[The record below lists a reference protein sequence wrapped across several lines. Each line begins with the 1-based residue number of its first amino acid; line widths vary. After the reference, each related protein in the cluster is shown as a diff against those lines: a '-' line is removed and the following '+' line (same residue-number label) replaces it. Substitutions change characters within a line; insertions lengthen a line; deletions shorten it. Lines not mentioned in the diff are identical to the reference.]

1 MADKTALAESAQA
14 LFCAIGDYL
23 GNVESNNVLNIK
35 TFVDYNSFASAN
47 RKTIDLAFKR
57 IETPGVTLD
66 NLEDFLSKD
75 ISWYKS
81 SVLIASKLV
90 KDIINIDPNFNKIS
104 RKGFQDIYYFRGD
117 RLVMGKIEELF
128 KLAQNNGIGKLKNQ
142 PALSDINKWSPADIY
157 YSSLTANKKIDK
169 RLTEAKKN
177 PKAFTFAQLNIL
189 VSELIDTGD
198 LLPLSLK
205 KTTST
210 VKLQKVN
217 FDRKQELKEIKNI
230 KVKGTT
236 DWKPYKRVKYGQTTQ
251 TRDMRILVEG
261 GEIKMRHDPSSK
273 RFVVEYIIKGAEAR
287 GGSIGSIKV
296 FTDILSLV
304 DKPLADKILK
314 LYNEGDIAFKNEQK
328 ELDKLKSKMD
338 KAQFDFER
346 GANSAINII
355 NRIMPP
361 LKEYFTKNAEG
372 KGDLIAQLLY
382 EYTTSRT
389 SLSGKFVIA
398 K

>member
-14 LFCAIGDYL
+14 LFCAIGDHL
-23 GNVESNNVLNIK
+23 GSVESNNILNIK
-35 TFVDYNSFASAN
+35 TFVDYNSFALSN
-47 RKTIDLAFKR
+47 RKTIELAFKR
-57 IETPGVTLD
+57 IETPGVSLD
-66 NLEDFLSKD
+66 DLEDFLSKD
-75 ISWYKS
+75 NSWYKS

-90 KDIINIDPNFNKIS
+90 KDIVNIDANFNKIS

-117 RLVMGKIEELF
+117 RVVMGKIEELF

-142 PALSDINKWSPADIY
+142 PELSDINKWSPADIY
-157 YSSLTANKKIDK
+157 YSS
-169 RLTEAKKN
+169 
-177 PKAFTFAQLNIL
+177 
-189 VSELIDTGD
+189 
-198 LLPLSLK
+198 
-205 KTTST
+205 

-230 KVKGTT
+230 KVKGTS
-236 DWKPYKRVKYGQTTQ
+236 DWKPYKRVKYGQTSQ
-251 TRDMRILVEG
+251 TRDLKIFVGIGQMKI
-261 GEIKMRHDPSSK
+261 RHDPSTP
-273 RFVVEYIIKGAEAR
+273 RFVVEYLISGAEAR
-287 GGSIGSIKV
+287 GGSIASIKV
-296 FTDILSLV
+296 FTDIISLV
-304 DKPLADKILK
+304 DKSLGDKILK
-314 LYNEGDIAFKNEQK
+314 LYNEGNITFKNEQK

-346 GANSAINII
+346 GANSDINII

-361 LKEYFTKNAEG
+361 LKQYFTKNVEG

>member
-157 YSSLTANKKIDK
+157 YSSLTANKEIDK

>member
-304 DKPLADKILK
+304 DKTLADKILK

>member
-14 LFCAIGDYL
+14 LFCAIGDHL
-23 GNVESNNVLNIK
+23 GSIESNNILNIK
-35 TFVDYNSFASAN
+35 TFVDYNSFALSN
-47 RKTIDLAFKR
+47 RKTIELAFKR
-57 IETPGVTLD
+57 IETPGVSVD
-66 NLEDFLSKD
+66 DLEDFLSED
-75 ISWYKS
+75 NSWYKS

-90 KDIINIDPNFNKIS
+90 KDIVNIDANFNKIS

-117 RLVMGKIEELF
+117 RMVMGKIEELF
-128 KLAQNNGIGKLKNQ
+128 KIAQNNGIGKLKNQ

-157 YSSLTANKKIDK
+157 YSSPKANKEIDK

-230 KVKGTT
+230 KVKETS
-236 DWKPYKRVKYGQTTQ
+236 DWKPYERVKYGKTAQ
-251 TRDMRILVEG
+251 TRDMKIMVG
-261 GEIKMRHDPSSK
+261 IGQIKIRHDPSSK
-273 RFVVEYIIKGAEAR
+273 RFVVEYLINGAEAR
-287 GGSIGSIKV
+287 GGSIASIKV

-304 DKPLADKILK
+304 DKSLGDKILK
-314 LYNEGDIAFKNEQK
+314 LYNEGDNAFKNEQK

-361 LKEYFTKNAEG
+361 LKQYFTKNAEG

>member
-1 MADKTALAESAQA
+1 MADKTALAESSQA

-23 GNVESNNVLNIK
+23 GSTESNNILNIK
-35 TFVDYNSFASAN
+35 TFADYNSFTLSN
-47 RKTIDLAFKR
+47 RKIIDLAFKR
-57 IETPGVTLD
+57 IESPGISLKD
-66 NLEDFLSKD
+66 LEDFLSND
-75 ISWYKS
+75 TSWYKS

-90 KDIINIDPNFNKIS
+90 KDIVNIDANFNKIS

-117 RLVMGKIEELF
+117 RMVMGKIEELF

-142 PALSDINKWSPADIY
+142 PVLSDINKWSPADIY
-157 YSSLTANKKIDK
+157 YSSPKANKEIDK
-169 RLTEAKKN
+169 TLTEAKKN

-205 KTTST
+205 KTTSN

-230 KVKGTT
+230 KVKGTS
-236 DWKPYKRVKYGQTTQ
+236 DWKPYNRVKYGQTTQ
-251 TRDMRILVEG
+251 TRDMKIIVEG
-261 GEIKMRHDPSSK
+261 GEIKIRHDPSSK
-273 RFVVEYIIKGAEAR
+273 RLVVEYIIKGAAAR
-287 GGSIGSIKV
+287 GGSIGSINV

-304 DKPLADKILK
+304 DKSLGDKILK
-314 LYNEGDIAFKNEQK
+314 LYNEGDTVFKTEQK

-361 LKEYFTKNAEG
+361 LKEYFTKNSEG

>member
-14 LFCAIGDYL
+14 LFCAIGDHL
-23 GNVESNNVLNIK
+23 GSVESNNILNIK
-35 TFVDYNSFASAN
+35 TFVDYNSFALSN
-47 RKTIDLAFKR
+47 RKTIELAFKR
-57 IETPGVTLD
+57 IETPGVSLD
-66 NLEDFLSKD
+66 DLEDFLSKD
-75 ISWYKS
+75 NSWYKS

-90 KDIINIDPNFNKIS
+90 KDIVNIDANFNKIS

-117 RLVMGKIEELF
+117 RVVMGKIEELF

-142 PALSDINKWSPADIY
+142 PELSDINKWSPADIY
-157 YSSLTANKKIDK
+157 YSSVKANKEIDK

-177 PKAFTFAQLNIL
+177 PKAFTFTQLNIL

-230 KVKGTT
+230 KVKGTS
-236 DWKPYKRVKYGQTTQ
+236 DWKPYKRVKYGQTSQ
-251 TRDMRILVEG
+251 TRDLKIFVG
-261 GEIKMRHDPSSK
+261 IGQIKIRHDPSTP
-273 RFVVEYIIKGAEAR
+273 RFVVEYLISGAEAR
-287 GGSIGSIKV
+287 GGSIASIKV
-296 FTDILSLV
+296 FTDIISLV
-304 DKPLADKILK
+304 DKSLGDKILK
-314 LYNEGDIAFKNEQK
+314 LYNEGNIAFKNEQK

-361 LKEYFTKNAEG
+361 LKQYFTKNVEG

>member
-1 MADKTALAESAQA
+1 MADKTTLAESAQA

-23 GNVESNNVLNIK
+23 GNIESPKILNLK
-35 TFVDYNSFASAN
+35 TFPTFDEFARIN
-47 RKTIDLAFKR
+47 QKTIDLAYKR
-57 IETPGVTLD
+57 IDAPGVTQD
-66 NLEDFLSKD
+66 DLENFLSKD
-75 ISWYKS
+75 TSWYKS
-81 SVLIASKLV
+81 SVLIADKLV
-90 KDIINIDPNFNKIS
+90 KDINSIDPDFNKIS

-117 RLVMGKIEELF
+117 KIVMGKIEEMF
-128 KLAQNNGIGKLKNQ
+128 KIAQGNGIGKMKNQ
-142 PALSDINKWSPADIY
+142 PTLSDINKWSPADIY
-157 YSSLTANKKIDK
+157 FSSPAANKKIDAAL
-169 RLTEAKKN
+169 RRAKEK
-177 PKAFTFAQLNIL
+177 PKAFTFPQLNIL
-189 VSELIDTGD
+189 ISDLIDTGD

-217 FDRKQELKEIKNI
+217 FDRKQELEVIKKI
-230 KVKGTT
+230 KIKGTT
-236 DWKPYKRVKYGQTTQ
+236 DWKPYKKVKFGQKTE

-261 GEIKMRHDPSSK
+261 GEIKIRHDPSSK
-273 RFVVEYIIKGAEAR
+273 RPVIEYIIKGAEAR

-304 DKPLADKILK
+304 DKPLGDKVLK
-314 LYNEGDIAFKNEQK
+314 LYNEGDRLFKAEQKKLDQFKNQ
-328 ELDKLKSKMD
+328 MD
-338 KAQFDFER
+338 KKQFDFER
-346 GANSAINII
+346 GANSATNII

-361 LKEYFTKNAEG
+361 LKEYFTQNRQG

-389 SLSGKFVIA
+389 GLSGKFVIA